1 MPIFY
6 RLQNYCF
13 FVKYTIAY
21 LMKRCT
27 IIKSHSYRV
36 NGTIKK
42 NAPKDVFLIEIKLI
56 KIGWFVFFFE
66 RSVRKF
72 NVSCSCIFL
81 VIFSHSAYYSLPVH
95 YPFTI
100 NYIFLALSGNNHTC
114 SRMRLFIYSYLTT
127 CRRHRRRKWN
137 RHPTNRRNCDCW
149 NDNRLLKRRKK
160 SCA

>member
-56 KIGWFVFFFE
+56 IIGWFVFFSNAVFE
-66 RSVRKF
+66 NST
-72 NVSCSCIFL
+72 L
-81 VIFSHSAYYSLPVH
+81 VVLVYS
-95 YPFTI
+95 
-100 NYIFLALSGNNHTC
+100 
-114 SRMRLFIYSYLTT
+114 
-127 CRRHRRRKWN
+127 
-137 RHPTNRRNCDCW
+137 
-149 NDNRLLKRRKK
+149 
-160 SCA
+160 